1 MTKKNKLFTSTLL
14 LIIALSSSCATKK
27 VPVVEE
33 KPVQNIVPESQK
45 PALEPQPQPEPEI
58 INEEQPQVQNQ
69 PATGESYQTFD
80 NEEKIAEADKKVES
94 QVEEV
99 EVKDRVFFDYDS
111 SSINNSAKEIL
122 DIQATWLNSETSIK
136 IMVEGHCDERGTR
149 EYNIALGEKRANSVK
164 KYLISK
170 GIDSSRISATSYG
183 KERPAFFGSTES
195 VMSKNRRAVTVVK

>member
-1 MTKKNKLFTSTLL
+1 MTKKNKLFTSALL

-45 PALEPQPQPEPEI
+45 PALEPQPEPEI
-58 INEEQPQVQNQ
+58 IEEQLQVQNQ
-69 PATGESYQTFD
+69 PTGESYQTFD
-80 NEEKIAEADKKVES
+80 NEEKIVEADKKVES

-99 EVKDRVFFDYDS
+99 EVKDRIFFDYDS
-111 SSINNSAKEIL
+111 SSINSSAKEIL
-122 DIQATWLNSETSIK
+122 DIQAIWLNSETSIK
-136 IMVEGHCDERGTR
+136 IMIEGHCDERGTR

-183 KERPAFFGSTES
+183 KERPAFFGSSES
-195 VMSKNRRAVTVVK
+195 VMSKNRRAVTIVK

>member
-1 MTKKNKLFTSTLL
+1 MTKKNKLFTSALL

-33 KPVQNIVPESQK
+33 KPIQNIVPESQK
-45 PALEPQPQPEPEI
+45 PALEPQPEPEI
-58 INEEQPQVQNQ
+58 IEEQLQVQNQ
-69 PATGESYQTFD
+69 PTGESYQTFD
-80 NEEKIAEADKKVES
+80 NEEKIVEADKKVES

-99 EVKDRVFFDYDS
+99 EVKDRIFFDYDS

-136 IMVEGHCDERGTR
+136 IMIEGHCDEKGTR

-183 KERPAFFGSTES
+183 KERLAFFGSSES
-195 VMSKNRRAVTVVK
+195 VMSKNRRAVTIVK

>member
-1 MTKKNKLFTSTLL
+1 MTKKNKLFTGALL

-33 KPVQNIVPESQK
+33 KPVQNIAPESQK

-58 INEEQPQVQNQ
+58 INEEQLQVQNQ

-99 EVKDRVFFDYDS
+99 EVKDRIFFDYDS
-111 SSINNSAKEIL
+111 SSINSSAKEIL

-136 IMVEGHCDERGTR
+136 IMIEGHCDERGTR

-170 GIDSSRISATSYG
+170 GIDSSRISVTSYG
-183 KERPAFFGSTES
+183 KERPAFFGSSES

>member
-1 MTKKNKLFTSTLL
+1 MTKKNKLFTGSLL

-33 KPVQNIVPESQK
+33 KPIQNIAPESQK
-45 PALEPQPQPEPEI
+45 PVLEPQVQPEPEI
-58 INEEQPQVQNQ
+58 INEEQPQAQNQ
-69 PATGESYQTFD
+69 PVIGESYQTFD
-80 NEEKIAEADKKVES
+80 NEEKIVEADKKAES

-99 EVKDRVFFDYDS
+99 EVKDRIFFDYDS
-111 SSINNSAKEIL
+111 YSINNSAKEIL
-122 DIQATWLNSETSIK
+122 DIQVAWLNSETSIK

-170 GIDSSRISATSYG
+170 GIDSSRISVTSYG
-183 KERPAFFGSTES
+183 KERPAFFGSSES